1 MKKLILMTSALTLVG
16 GVAFAG
22 SHSGDFTVT
31 GEAFATQGNWD
42 DSSVD
47 LRFGFEVVFAAERTA
62 GGLTTNA
69 ELTVADTGNSE
80 GTISEGTISIAGGF
94 GKFAFASDE
103 WDTDSDDD
111 GDMQYTGS
119 FGGAD
124 VSATVDS
131 ADQSYLLTLGVML
144 GGADVGLEYDST
156 GAAEIAVDV
165 ASGGSLGAIGAG
177 GSYQTS
183 GSTWDVY
190 VETDFSGMTARAT
203 YDSASVAGI
212 ELSGSQGGTDWSAST
227 NTTGATAAEIAT
239 TFGDTKVSALWDST
253 IASGT
258 GGGDAQWWLRIE
270 HAVDMVTLHAQVN
283 EAGESEV
290 GATLGFAL

>member
-69 ELTVADTGNSE
+69 ELTVDGDGNSK
-80 GTISEGTISIAGGF
+80 GIISIAGGF
-94 GKFAFASDE
+94 GKFAFATDE

-212 ELSGSQGGTDWSAST
+212 KLSGSQGGTEWSAST
-227 NTTGATAAEIAT
+227 DTTGATAADIAT